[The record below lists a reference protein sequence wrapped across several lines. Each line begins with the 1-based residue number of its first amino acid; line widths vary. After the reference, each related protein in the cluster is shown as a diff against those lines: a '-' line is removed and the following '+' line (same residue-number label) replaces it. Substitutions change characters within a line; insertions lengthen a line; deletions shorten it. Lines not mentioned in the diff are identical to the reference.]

1 MGKIMPTIVVA
12 SPKGGVGKSTTANI
26 LMTSLARR
34 GASVTGIDA
43 DLNRPQIKW
52 AKRAGVRTPS
62 DDDQLESTVLPSLT
76 VIEET
81 GEESLIATIEA
92 AAARTQ
98 FVVVDLE
105 GIASQAATF
114 AISQAD
120 MVIIPCGPSYL
131 DATEAAAVLRVV
143 AACEKMARR
152 PLHIPAAVLLTKTS
166 PAVQPDTLREVERQF
181 AAHKTPVYD
190 VRLHM
195 RTAYAAIFSRGV
207 PLHDLNPAK
216 VHKLDAAIENA
227 EAFMAETI
235 RRLDHAQTGAERA
248 VA

>member
-1 MGKIMPTIVVA
+1 MPTIVVA
-12 SPKGGVGKSTTANI
+12 SPKGGVGNSTTANI

-92 AAARTQ
+92 ASARTQ

-143 AACEKMARR
+143 TAWEKMARR

-166 PAVQPDTLREVERQF
+166 PAVRPDTLGEVERQF
-181 AAHKTPVYD
+181 AAHK
-190 VRLHM
+190 RLYMTAGCKCGPHM
-195 RTAYAAIFSRGV
+195 RPYSAGACRYTTSAPEKSTNSTPPSKTRKPSWRKPSAGSTM
-207 PLHDLNPAK
+207 L
-216 VHKLDAAIENA
+216 
-227 EAFMAETI
+227 
-235 RRLDHAQTGAERA
+235 RLALKGL
-248 VA
+248 